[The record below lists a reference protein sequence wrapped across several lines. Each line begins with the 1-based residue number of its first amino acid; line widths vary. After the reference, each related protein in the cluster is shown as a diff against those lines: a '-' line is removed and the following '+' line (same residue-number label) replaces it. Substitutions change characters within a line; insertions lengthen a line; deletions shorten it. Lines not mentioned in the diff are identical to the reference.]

1 LQVLRE
7 TTSPILKITPVNEI
21 LPKHDTLNAR
31 KSFYLE
37 PFARNGIG
45 KSRKNSKLL
54 DVECLIQMA
63 FFKNVRKF
71 DTAKLFVGR
80 HWIKIFA
87 VCSGKKSIPQSLA
100 NLKQSKC
107 CHIKKSF
114 HHSTIIT
121 YY

>member
-1 LQVLRE
+1 
-7 TTSPILKITPVNEI
+7 
-21 LPKHDTLNAR
+21 LNTR
-31 KSFYLE
+31 KSFHLE

-54 DVECLIQMA
+54 DVERLIQMA

-87 VCSGKKSIPQSLA
+87 VCSGKKSIPQSPA
-100 NLKQSKC
+100 NLKQSKNAATSKNRSIFSDVDLTAAC
-107 CHIKKSF
+107 YRGNRVGLFLPAVTNSF
-114 HHSTIIT
+114 VVMPT
-121 YY
+121 